1 MYKNSEGETVS
12 VEQMQIWADNNGMSI
27 GEYAALAGYTLSN
40 ETEIEEVDTGKIDG
54 VETPEKKTTPV
65 AAPSRASM
73 IAGITLE
80 DTELSLE
87 DTSSDLPEFKAD
99 PVKVSEELEELNAK
113 LEQEQLNLKN
123 SKGRYGGDIPLR
135 INRLKEQIKKEKNKI
150 FDPESGIS
158 IKDSF
163 SLADQTEEVVRGY
176 LEDAYPIQI

>member
-123 SKGRYGGDIPLR
+123 SKGR
-135 INRLKEQIKKEKNKI
+135 
-150 FDPESGIS
+150 
-158 IKDSF
+158 
-163 SLADQTEEVVRGY
+163 
-176 LEDAYPIQI
+176 